1 MQFLRYIILI
11 IPALMFVMCS
21 PKQQPSTTEIRA
33 EESVS
38 AERSVQEQMQQHYD
52 SVYNREGRLAEVSAE
67 FDLDFA
73 ALNERYGAPVY
84 ADTRTYRNSYVYAD
98 SGETMQN
105 GEAYRIHDWKPYR
118 ELYADQDWATA
129 FDCMWEVNDS
139 NILEVLY
146 FVDGNGCL
154 YPADAD
160 YYKKDSKWVLKVGT
174 LE

>member
-1 MQFLRYIILI
+1 MQLLRCIIMI
-11 IPALMFVMCS
+11 IPALLFAMCTS
-21 PKQQPSTTEIRA
+21 QPEVEAPTM
-33 EESVS
+33 S
-38 AERSVQEQMQQHYD
+38 ADEQMQHYRD
-52 SVYNREGRLAEVSAE
+52 SVYNRAGRLAEVSAE
-67 FDLDFA
+67 FDLDFV

-84 ADTRTYRNSYVYAD
+84 AATCTYRKSYVYTD
-98 SGETMQN
+98 SGETIVDEEDYEIDGWN
-105 GEAYRIHDWKPYR
+105 PYR
-118 ELYADQDWATA
+118 DLYADQNWATA

-154 YPADAD
+154 YPADAA